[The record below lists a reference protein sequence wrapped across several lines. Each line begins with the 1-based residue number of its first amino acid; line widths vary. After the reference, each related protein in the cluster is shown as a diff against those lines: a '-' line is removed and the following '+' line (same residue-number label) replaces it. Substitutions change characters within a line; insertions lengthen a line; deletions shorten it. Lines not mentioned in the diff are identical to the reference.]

1 MNNLAVDFGGTHL
14 RYAYIDELN
23 SIEKIKSKDR
33 DIFELFETLL
43 DSHRD
48 IEKIGISFAGQV
60 CSSTIFSAP
69 NILVEEPI
77 DIKEFFAKKGIVAYI
92 ENDLKCAAL
101 AEADFY
107 GHGELFVAY
116 LGTGFGGAFISNDG
130 LLEGSSNL
138 AGEIGHLPFKK
149 SPLICGCGKDNC
161 VELFCSGSGLIK
173 SKEYYGV
180 DASLSLEDILNSE
193 DETVKLIAT
202 GFRDSFLHAIG
213 CGIVA
218 YNPSRVVLGGGIV
231 EANPYL
237 VDFVI
242 KNIANF
248 APGFA
253 LKNIKINKSTLEEGA
268 LKGASLLIK

>member
-1 MNNLAVDFGGTHL
+1 MKELAVDLGGTHL
-14 RYAYIDELN
+14 RYSYADKLDDIK
-23 SIEKIKSKDR
+23 KIRSKDR
-33 DIFELFETLL
+33 GIFELFDELL
-43 DSHRD
+43 REFSD
-48 IEKIGISFAGQV
+48 IERVGISFAGQV

-69 NILVEEPI
+69 NITVEEPI
-77 DIKEFFAKKGIVAYI
+77 DIKEFFAKKGVEAFI

-107 GHGELFVAY
+107 GHGDIFVAY
-116 LGTGFGGAFISNDG
+116 LGTGFGGAYISKDG
-130 LLEGSSNL
+130 LLKGSGNL

-180 DASLSLEDILNSE
+180 DASLSLQDILDSE
-193 DETVKLIAT
+193 DEQIKLLASD
-202 GFRDSFLHAIG
+202 FKDSFMHALG

-218 YNPSRVVLGGGIV
+218 YNPSRVVLGGGVV
-231 EANPYL
+231 ESNPFL
-237 VDFVI
+237 VDFAI
-242 KNIANF
+242 KNIANY

-253 LKNIKINKSTLEEGA
+253 LKEIKINKSTLEEGA
-268 LKGASLLIK
+268 LKGASLLLK